1 MEYYSAIK
9 RSKIESVVVRWMNL
23 DSVIQSEVSQKEKN
37 NYHLLM
43 HIYGLKKNATDEPIH
58 SNLTILCV
66 DSFFVVVRVKQEN
79 QELLYQVLLLAAL

>member
-1 MEYYSAIK
+1 M
-9 RSKIESVVVRWMNL
+9 WMDL

>member
-1 MEYYSAIK
+1 
-9 RSKIESVVVRWMNL
+9 
-23 DSVIQSEVSQKEKN
+23 
-37 NYHLLM
+37 M